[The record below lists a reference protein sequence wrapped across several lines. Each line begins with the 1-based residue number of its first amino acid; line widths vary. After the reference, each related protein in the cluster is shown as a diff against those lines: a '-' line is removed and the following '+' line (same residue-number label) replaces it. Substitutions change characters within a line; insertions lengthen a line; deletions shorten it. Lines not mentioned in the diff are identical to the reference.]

1 MPGSGQCALRTEAGG
16 TTLRGMHRACVRILL
31 LVGLA
36 ALAGCDDGP
45 GVDRRGNACEEDLTT
60 LRVEV
65 VTEDGARVKGA
76 TVTASIPSSNRTV
89 TSLTDD
95 EGVTTAITELIGPG
109 SMRVWATAG
118 SKVSAPSSVE
128 WTCDDCHC
136 TPEPAAVQLQLNR

>member
-1 MPGSGQCALRTEAGG
+1 
-16 TTLRGMHRACVRILL
+16 MHRACVRILL
-31 LVGLA
+31 LVALS

-45 GVDRRGNACEEDLTT
+45 GVDRRGSLCEEDLKT

-76 TVTASIPSSNRTV
+76 TVTAHLADSNRTL
-89 TSLTDD
+89 TSLTND
-95 EGVTTAITELIGPG
+95 EGVTTAVTELMGPG

-118 SKVSAPSSVE
+118 SKVSAPSMVE
-128 WTCDDCHC
+128 WTCDECHC